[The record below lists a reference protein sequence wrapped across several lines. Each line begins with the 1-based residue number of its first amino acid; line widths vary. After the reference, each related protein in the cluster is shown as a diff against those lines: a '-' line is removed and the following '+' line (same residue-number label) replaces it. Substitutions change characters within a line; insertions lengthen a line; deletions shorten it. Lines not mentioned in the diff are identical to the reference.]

1 MSIKFFN
8 KLLSENGKLYY
19 RTYELNDILYLHF
32 KGFRRLENLNIFKN
46 IKVLYLEGNCIKKIE
61 GLEILTQITSLY
73 LHENLIEKIEG
84 LENLKNLYNLNL
96 ADNCITKIEGLAN
109 LPNLCN
115 VILSRNKIGM
125 NGLNDLKGLLEM
137 EPSVM
142 VVNLENNRITEDNIL
157 EEIFIKMPL
166 IRVIY
171 LQGNECLRKISSY
184 RKNFIAKLKELR
196 YLDDRPVFEDERRF
210 AEAFARGGIE
220 EERRERALYK
230 KEKEEK
236 DLQRIKDFQEMIEG
250 WKEGDSEERLK
261 KKEEEKKKL
270 LEKCNSK
277 LRSKETKKE
286 NEIFTEEDLDTSEK
300 PSSIQIN
307 NQAAF
312 VKDAHFDDLPDLE
325 TAKNLKEMNY
335 IDYML
340 EQSQCPDPVE
350 NKSHE
355 GKVLENTVNS
365 EEGNQVTKVEEY
377 IDTSVEKKEANNKMD
392 FDELD

>member
-1 MSIKFFN
+1 
-8 KLLSENGKLYY
+8 
-19 RTYELNDILYLHF
+19 
-32 KGFRRLENLNIFKN
+32 
-46 IKVLYLEGNCIKKIE
+46 LYLEGNCIKKIE
-61 GLEILTQITSLY
+61 GLETLTQITSLY

-96 ADNCITKIEGLAN
+96 ADNCITKIEGLAK

-125 NGLNDLKGLLEM
+125 NGLDDLKGLLEM

-220 EERRERALYK
+220 EERKERALYK

-236 DLQRIKDFQEMIEG
+236 DLQRIKDFQEMVEG
-250 WKEGDSEERLK
+250 WKEGDSEERQK

-286 NEIFTEEDLDTSEK
+286 NEIFTEEDLDTNK
-300 PSSIQIN
+300 QPSIQIN
-307 NQAAF
+307 NEIPL

-335 IDYML
+335 IEYML
-340 EQSQCPDPVE
+340 EQSQCPDPVDKKSNIE
-350 NKSHE
+350 NPT
-355 GKVLENTVNS
+355 ENPVS
-365 EEGNQVTKVEEY
+365 SVVGSQVTKVEEY
-377 IDTSVEKKEANNKMD
+377 IDTSVDKKEAKNKMD

>member
-1 MSIKFFN
+1 MI
-8 KLLSENGKLYY
+8 
-19 RTYELNDILYLHF
+19 
-32 KGFRRLENLNIFKN
+32 
-46 IKVLYLEGNCIKKIE
+46 
-61 GLEILTQITSLY
+61 
-73 LHENLIEKIEG
+73 
-84 LENLKNLYNLNL
+84 
-96 ADNCITKIEGLAN
+96 
-109 LPNLCN
+109 
-115 VILSRNKIGM
+115 
-125 NGLNDLKGLLEM
+125 GLLEM

-142 VVNLENNRITEDNIL
+142 VVNLENNRISDDNIL

-210 AEAFARGGIE
+210 AEAFVRGGIE
-220 EERRERALYK
+220 EERKERALYK

-250 WKEGDSEERLK
+250 WKEGDSEERQK

-270 LEKCNSK
+270 LQKCNSK
-277 LRSKETKKE
+277 LKTKETNKA
-286 NEIFTEEDLDTSEK
+286 NEIFTEEDLDTNK
-300 PSSIQIN
+300 QPSIQNN
-307 NQAAF
+307 NQLPF

-335 IDYML
+335 IEYIL
-340 EQSQCPDPVE
+340 EQSLCPETAEKKSGEEKPAENMVKSVE
-350 NKSHE
+350 I
-355 GKVLENTVNS
+355 S
-365 EEGNQVTKVEEY
+365 EVTKVEEY
-377 IDTSVEKKEANNKMD
+377 IDTSIEKKDAANKMD